1 VNVGTYSHNVYHK
14 CDPTPPNVTFTNIT
28 ATSAVVNWSPLAAS
42 ATYQLQWRKVGD
54 PTWIGRSI
62 YQTHRLILS
71 FQGYTLTPYTQY
83 EVQVRNIC
91 VIQQHLTHG
100 LA

>member
-1 VNVGTYSHNVYHK
+1 MCLPQNVIL
-14 CDPTPPNVTFTNIT
+14 TPPNVTFTNIT

-54 PTWIGRSI
+54 PTWIGPI
-62 YQTHRLILS
+62 NLPNHRLILLLS
-71 FQGYTLTPYTQY
+71 GYTLTPYTQY

>member
-1 VNVGTYSHNVYHK
+1 MFTTK

-54 PTWIGRSI
+54 PTWIGPINLPNPPANAFS
-62 YQTHRLILS
+62 LLS
-71 FQGYTLTPYTQY
+71 MDLNTVYT
-83 EVQVRNIC
+83 V
-91 VIQQHLTHG
+91 
-100 LA
+100 